1 MIKSKLFDKSNG
13 KSLDYPM
20 LLVIGILICCGLVIL
35 ASASSYAALNTYSD
49 SNYFLF
55 RQLGWAILGII
66 VMLIISKIDYNIYK
80 RLAYLGFAVALL
92 LMIAVLIPG
101 IGVNVKGAQRWLGVG
116 IFRFQPSEIMK
127 IMLVIAVSSYI
138 VLNFKKIRNI
148 FGYMPA
154 IGMLV
159 AVCIVMYFQNHLSG
173 TVIMIAGSL
182 SVIYASGIKLNFKL
196 VVGGILLVLIAGG
209 IFVLS
214 DSIKFE
220 NGKLLFQESFRTK
233 RIVAFMNPEEDLKG
247 DNWQAAQSL
256 YAIGTGGVFGL
267 GLRTE

>member
-1 MIKSKLFDKSNG
+1 MLKNKLFEKG
-13 KSLDYPM
+13 KNLDYPM
-20 LLVIGILICCGLVIL
+20 LLVICVLICFGLVIL
-35 ASASSYAALNTYSD
+35 GSASSYAALNTYSD

-55 RQLGWAILGII
+55 RQLGCAIAGVAI
-66 VMLIISKIDYNIYK
+66 MLVISKIDYNMYK
-80 RLAYLGFAVALL
+80 RLAYLGYFVALF

-116 IFRFQPSEIMK
+116 FLRFQPSEIMK

-138 VLNFKKIRNI
+138 VINYKKIRNI
-148 FGYMPA
+148 WGYLPA
-154 IGMLV
+154 ILML
-159 AVCIVMYFQNHLSG
+159 ALVCIVMYFQNHLSG
-173 TVIMIAGSL
+173 TVIMIVGTF
-182 SVIYASGIKLNFKL
+182 SVIFISGVKLNPKIITAMVFL
-196 VVGGILLVLIAGG
+196 VVLAGC

-214 DSIKFE
+214 DSIKVE
-220 NGKLLFQESFRTK
+220 DGKLTFQESFRTK
-233 RIVAFMNPEEDLKG
+233 RIVAFLNPEEDLKG